1 MRHNVRAS
9 ILAVSTV
16 VGVMTVGLYKE
27 QTVKGAAFPFS
38 AAHFQQDVGHATNPQ
53 LVVFPASGPSLHL
66 DLPKKLDGNF
76 RLLGSSSDGRA
87 VYGELTFPEAWGGI
101 TKIQFDPIRLS
112 VVSGSVGLGNIS
124 SLIESSQSGRI
135 LVSASTMRNGNL
147 ECGDFEIDPVSGS
160 FESLRIGAFPDCG
173 GPVSPDGTRELS
185 TANNQLRLLD
195 FRTKTAQIIRTKCSW
210 AAWSPDGRW
219 IAAAMGEKRTSRV
232 VLIDTVDPSKERA
245 LATGEG
251 PLVWSPDSKWL
262 LLPISQTSCLFSLF
276 GESLQAL
283 SVGTGRKTIIPSSHC
298 QIAGDTAAWIS
309 SDLVR

>member
-1 MRHNVRAS
+1 MRRSTRAS

-16 VGVMTVGLYKE
+16 AVAMAVSLHG
-27 QTVKGAAFPFS
+27 QTVKSAAFPFS
-38 AAHFQQDVGHATNPQ
+38 AAHFQLGFGRATNPQ
-53 LVVFPASGPSLHL
+53 LVVFPASGPSSHL
-66 DLPKKLDGNF
+66 DLPEKLGGNF

-87 VYGELTFPEAWGGI
+87 VYGQLTFPKAWGGI
-101 TKIQFDPIRLS
+101 TKIEFDPIRLS

-124 SLIESSQSGRI
+124 SLIESPQSGRI

-147 ECGDFEIDPVSGS
+147 ECGDFEIDPAGGR

-173 GPVSPDGTRELS
+173 GPVSPDGTRELT
-185 TANNQLRLLD
+185 TAKDQLRLLD
-195 FRTKTAQIIRTKCSW
+195 FRTKTARVVRTKCSW

-219 IAAAMGEKRTSRV
+219 IAAAIGEKGKSRV
-232 VLIDTVDPSKERA
+232 VLIDTVDPSKERT

-262 LLPISQTSCLFSLF
+262 LLPKSQTSCLFSLF
-276 GESLQAL
+276 GESLQIL
-283 SVGTGRKTIIPSSHC
+283 SVDTGRKTVIPGSHC
-298 QIAGDTAAWIS
+298 QIIGDIAAWIS